1 MYKLVD
7 SLNYKVMCIASFIN
21 INVAVLHFTV
31 KNFQIFRTYS
41 LLYTHSNRK

>member
-7 SLNYKVMCIASFIN
+7 SLNYKIMCIAN

-41 LLYTHSNRK
+41 LLYKHSNRK